1 MRGGARA
8 ERTGAEPD
16 AIESGSQQAH
26 TSALFMRISLNRPR
40 LGFDEAGARPSPFPR
55 LVLNSDHRHKNPH
68 PPENPPPASRSHRF
82 AGLPLPWFTRSAT
95 QHGSCQLDFFL
106 KKSFRH
112 PVLACFV
119 LVPAPAAPDPTGF
132 RFAAPPASIHQLPGR
147 NRANFLHSPPFTS
160 FLLEGFCPK
169 KNPGGSNSSGVPRL
183 AMTRVLPGKVF
194 HHTNDARTPPHVPHS
209 QKRRYR

>member
-8 ERTGAEPD
+8 ERAGAEPD

-26 TSALFMRISLNRPR
+26 TSALFMRISLNMPR

-119 LVPAPAAPDPTGF
+119 LVPAPAAPRPARFQVRGPSCIHPPTTRQEPCQLPPLSPFYIIFTGGFLPKEKPRRLKFLRGSPTGYD
-132 RFAAPPASIHQLPGR
+132 PG
-147 NRANFLHSPPFTS
+147 FT
-160 FLLEGFCPK
+160 
-169 KNPGGSNSSGVPRL
+169 R
-183 AMTRVLPGKVF
+183 
-194 HHTNDARTPPHVPHS
+194 
-209 QKRRYR
+209 